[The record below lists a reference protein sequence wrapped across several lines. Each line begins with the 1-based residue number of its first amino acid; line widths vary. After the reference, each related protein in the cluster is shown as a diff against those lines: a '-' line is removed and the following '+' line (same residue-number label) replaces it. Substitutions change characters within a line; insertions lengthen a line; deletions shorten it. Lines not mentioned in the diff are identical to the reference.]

1 MLLELTTET
10 DDASDLGF
18 LLHKHPA
25 RVQAFEQSVGVA
37 HVFYPEADERR
48 CTVALLLE
56 VDPVALVR
64 GKGRGSRDSA
74 FSLAEYV
81 NDRPY
86 AASSMLAVAL
96 GRVFRSAMAGRCDAR
111 PELPGREWPLEVR
124 VPAVPCRGG
133 VEAAVRLFEPLG
145 WTVRATP
152 VPLDPQV
159 PAWGDSRYV
168 DLHLTGTMRVA
179 DALSHLYVLLPT
191 LDIAKHY
198 WVGTDEVDKLVR
210 AGEGWL
216 ARHPAREEIARR
228 YLANRRVL
236 AGSAVARLA
245 EVDDVLSDADDDS
258 VAEEP
263 PEDVPTA
270 DGDPGRDGTATP
282 DGAPSR
288 EEQASPGGA
297 PSPDDLATPDDSVT
311 PDDPDATHDAEPE
324 PEPTRAPLA
333 RLRVDAVVEQLRAVG
348 ARSVVDLGCGEGVL
362 LRALLRE
369 KGVERVLGVDVSHRA
384 LELAARRL
392 HLDTLPERV
401 RARVELAQSSVTYT
415 DARVAGFDAAV
426 LMEVIEHVDP
436 PRLGALE
443 HAVFGAAS
451 PATVVVTTPNAEH
464 NVRYP
469 TLAAGA
475 MRHHDHRFEWTRAEL
490 AAWAHATAG
499 RYGYGV
505 ELLPVGEDDPDV
517 GPPTQMAVF
526 RRTEEGAR

>member
-96 GRVFRSAMAGRCDAR
+96 GRVFRSAMAGRCEAR

-191 LDIAKHY
+191 LDVAKHY

-236 AGSAVARLA
+236 ADSAVARLA
-245 EVDDVLSDADDDS
+245 EVDDVLPDADDDS
-258 VAEEP
+258 VAEEQP
-263 PEDVPTA
+263 DDASTV
-270 DGDPGRDGTATP
+270 DGDPGGDVQASADGSATP
-282 DGAPSR
+282 EDPAT
-288 EEQASPGGA
+288 
-297 PSPDDLATPDDSVT
+297 PDDLA
-311 PDDPDATHDAEPE
+311 ATHDAEPE
-324 PEPTRAPLA
+324 PEPGPTRAPLA
-333 RLRVDAVVEQLRAVG
+333 RLRVDAVVAQLRAVG

-469 TLAAGA
+469 TLAAGS